1 MEILKA
7 SDLSETKMTGLIYS
21 IPGMGKTTLLGKL
34 PGNTLIIDVDKGTS
48 VLRGVEGVDI
58 VRLSEDLHEL
68 PEILKEL
75 QGKCEYDNVC
85 LDSLSELERGL
96 LAYYGRMGKLDGVP
110 DIGSY
115 QRVDFK
121 IIDWC
126 RQFRALPCNVFF
138 TAWELQKEITAQTGE
153 KYSQARPMLR
163 DKNTDNVCGLCDL
176 VGQIVMNPK
185 DGERYVRLEG
195 TTNAIAKDRIYKRKY
210 CRFEEILSQSDDEE
224 HEL

>member
-1 MEILKA
+1 MQILKA
-7 SDLSETKMTGLIYS
+7 ADLTEGKLTGLIYS

-34 PGNTLIIDVDKGTS
+34 PGRTLIIDVDKGTS

-68 PEILKEL
+68 AEILCEL
-75 QGKCEYDNVC
+75 QRRCEYDNVC
-85 LDSLSELERGL
+85 LDSLSELERGM

-110 DIGSY
+110 DLASY
-115 QRVDFK
+115 QRVDYK

-138 TAWELQKEITAQTGE
+138 TAWEAQKEITSPSGE
-153 KYSQARPMLR
+153 KYTQSRPMLR

-185 DGERYVRLEG
+185 DGVRYVRLEG
-195 TTNAIAKDRIYKRKY
+195 TQSAIAKDRVYKRQY
-210 CRFEEILSQSDDEE
+210 CLPEDLVNEQS
-224 HEL
+224 

>member
-1 MEILKA
+1 MQILKA
-7 SDLSETKMTGLIYS
+7 MDITAGKLTGLIYG

-34 PGNTLIIDVDKGTS
+34 PGRTLIIDVDKGTS

-58 VRLSEDLHEL
+58 VRLSEDLHEV
-68 PEILKEL
+68 PEILSEL
-75 QGKCEYDNVC
+75 QRKCEYDNVC
-85 LDSLSELERGL
+85 LDSLSELERGM

-110 DIGSY
+110 DLASY
-115 QRVDFK
+115 QRVDYK

-138 TAWELQKEITAQTGE
+138 TAWEAQKEITAQSGE

-185 DGERYVRLEG
+185 DGVRYVRLEG
-195 TTNAIAKDRIYKRKY
+195 TQTAIAKDRLFKRKY
-210 CRFEEILSQSDDEE
+210 CLPEELLNEEVSQV
-224 HEL
+224 

>member
-1 MEILKA
+1 MQILKA
-7 SDLSETKMTGLIYS
+7 TDITEGKLTGLIYS
-21 IPGMGKTTLLGKL
+21 IPGMGKTTLLGML
-34 PGNTLIIDVDKGTS
+34 PGRTLIIDVDKGTS

-68 PEILKEL
+68 PEILAEL
-75 QGKCEYDNVC
+75 QRKCEYDNVC
-85 LDSLSELERGL
+85 LDS
-96 LAYYGRMGKLDGVP
+96 GRMGKLDGVP
-110 DIGSY
+110 YLASY
-115 QRVDFK
+115 QRVDYK

-138 TAWELQKEITAQTGE
+138 TAWEAQKEITAQSGE

-185 DGERYVRLEG
+185 DGVRYVRLEG
-195 TTNAIAKDRIYKRKY
+195 TQSAIAKDRIYKRQY
-210 CRFEEILSQSDDEE
+210 CFPEDLLNEER
-224 HEL
+224 